1 MLAKWN
7 CSYTGG
13 VDEPVETAPVTVSA
27 KMSFTY
33 NSSSKIP
40 SAVKINGSRKGR
52 REMGNKIICIAR
64 EFGSGGHEIAVKAG
78 GKLGIRVYEK
88 DLFHLACKYG
98 ELSEKMMKSADE
110 TATNPYLFRTV
121 HEGNY
126 HVTRGLPTSEVLFQL
141 QSHEIKKIAG
151 QENCI
156 FVGRC
161 ADFVLREED
170 VKMLKVFVRAP
181 VEWRI
186 KRKMQQEHLS
196 REKATHLVRKMD
208 RRRKKY
214 YESYTGQIWG
224 DPGYYDF
231 CIDTGK
237 TDLEEAVSTICSL
250 YNYL

>member
-1 MLAKWN
+1 MA
-7 CSYTGG
+7 
-13 VDEPVETAPVTVSA
+13 
-27 KMSFTY
+27 
-33 NSSSKIP
+33 
-40 SAVKINGSRKGR
+40 
-52 REMGNKIICIAR
+52 NKIICIAR
-64 EFGSGGHEIAVKAG
+64 EFGSGGHEIAVRTA

-98 ELSEKMMKSADE
+98 ELSEKMMESADE
-110 TATNPYLFRTV
+110 KATNPYLFRTV

-141 QSHEIKKIAG
+141 QSHEICKIAK

-181 VEWRI
+181 IEWRI

-196 REKATHLVRKMD
+196 RERAAHLVRKMD
-208 RRRKKY
+208 KRRKKY
-214 YESYTGQIWG
+214 YESYTRQAWG
-224 DPGYYDF
+224 APEYYDI
-231 CIDTGK
+231 CIDTGT
-237 TDLEEAVSTICSL
+237 TDFEEAVTKICSL
-250 YNYL
+250 YNHL